1 VKKGAIAVLVV
12 LVITAGF
19 VVVVK
24 SPFTNPTNDK
34 YLWCQDNFVSTGIV
48 EPGTTFGPQSA
59 TVEDTAQAMGLVA
72 PDGSGDITT
81 YWLNKYVGDG
91 ADDWGS
97 SPHPHWDAA
106 YAQLAKNPQFIQAC
120 DAAYAKRIP

>member
-34 YLWCQDNFVSTGIV
+34 YLWCQDN
-48 EPGTTFGPQSA
+48 SA